1 MSDGVRLALCRRII
15 HTEAVNLDLAGER
28 LAAVEARSKE
38 APESSGFSGS
48 GAWCERGECCRVAP
62 GTHCQR
68 QVRDQLGVDRSP
80 LGAGLLFQHRRRG
93 ANGHRLGCRTQL
105 KREVDRRDNARIHPH
120 ILPEQFL
127 ETLLFYLH
135 GVGARQEIGDIVTAD
150 GSGGTQTSD
159 PCCLINSGD
168 ACSSHYGP
176 AGVEDCSA
184 ERAAACLSEK
194 AAD

>member
-1 MSDGVRLALCRRII
+1 KDMRYPDRPARTAAEIVAMLNRPVNGEKTARVKNII
-15 HTEAVNLDLAGER
+15 PQEF
-28 LAAVEARSKE
+28 VEIPVELIRS
-38 APESSGFSGS
+38 
-48 GAWCERGECCRVAP
+48 
-62 GTHCQR
+62 GTDD
-68 QVRDQLGVDRSP
+68 VVM
-80 LGAGLLFQHRRRG
+80 GAGGRNKFSTGAARKQRNLFNCLRRRRG
-93 ANGHRLGCRTQL
+93 GDGHRLSCRTQL
-105 KREVDRRDNARIHPH
+105 KREVDRRDDARIHPH
-120 ILPEQFL
+120 ILSEQFL

-150 GSGGTQTSD
+150 GSGGTQTSH